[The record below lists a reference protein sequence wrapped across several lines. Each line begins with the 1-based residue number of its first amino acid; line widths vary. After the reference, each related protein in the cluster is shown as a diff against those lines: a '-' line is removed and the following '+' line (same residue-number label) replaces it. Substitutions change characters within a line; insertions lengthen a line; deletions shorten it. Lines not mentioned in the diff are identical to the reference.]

1 MRIPHLFILLFQLGS
16 WVRFGSG
23 LDISHRD
30 LELANITC
38 DGKASCNLGKKSR
51 FGEDLD
57 WRDRNCFCD
66 ELCRKYGDCCLDSP
80 YYNLV
85 EQRRGAASWNC
96 VNLKHFGGIY
106 MKSMCPPNWND
117 AKIAAMCENLVDDQ
131 DPMSTM
137 PVTSKES
144 GQTYRN
150 VYCALCH
157 SDNAIEF
164 WRPRLECPSLNHRYN
179 ISQYSLSSSLKY
191 LSEKESWGITHD
203 KTFHQCNIY
212 PVIPESISYLIR
224 RCVSDVIK
232 TCTVNWTN
240 AEVRTRCEAYTS
252 VIYDFNQA
260 YRNPHCA
267 LCNNVRVQYFQCNKV
282 MLRSIFNGDF
292 DPASFAVL
300 FDISG
305 KGNVGKVRQ
314 NCEQDQIYDPFF
326 QKCRN
331 VYIEAQQTKGEY
343 FVNIPDNIISNATTI
358 ELPNDIFHDSK
369 VRPGEKQLSNFT
381 VKESCPKIVLQPH
394 EYVIM
399 ADVLYIPKHQK
410 TFNSNEFELKDN
422 KTVEICLLN
431 YQASELLGFRNKFSP
446 YMGYITFI
454 GLGLS
459 IVFLLC
465 HLVTFAMISELRNLS
480 GKNLASFCVA
490 LLFGY
495 LCFITGGQL
504 VKGFPCFVTGILMQ
518 YFFLCSFFWELIM
531 SFDVWRTL
539 RLATAELRVSN
550 GKQWRKFTVYSL
562 ICWLVPGLIV
572 MITVLIDMSAGG
584 FIQSQYKPDFGVT
597 SCWFGQRLA
606 LLIFFALP
614 LAMIMI
620 LNILFFIS
628 SAYMIYSTTSL
639 TRFTASS
646 STQRDFRLYVRLAL
660 IMGLTWSVGLFAGYI
675 DNEPLWYAFIAL
687 NTLQGVFIFLA
698 FTCTNKMIRNLFK
711 SSSSINRPIRP
722 ASFSCS
728 NTDMSNNTN
737 STKKSQIIHSDNHDM
752 LI

>member
-1 MRIPHLFILLFQLGS
+1 MG
-16 WVRFGSG
+16 
-23 LDISHRD
+23 
-30 LELANITC
+30 T
-38 DGKASCNLGKKSR
+38 
-51 FGEDLD
+51 
-57 WRDRNCFCD
+57 
-66 ELCRKYGDCCLDSP
+66 
-80 YYNLV
+80 
-85 EQRRGAASWNC
+85 
-96 VNLKHFGGIY
+96 
-106 MKSMCPPNWND
+106 
-117 AKIAAMCENLVDDQ
+117 
-131 DPMSTM
+131 
-137 PVTSKES
+137 
-144 GQTYRN
+144 
-150 VYCALCH
+150 
-157 SDNAIEF
+157 
-164 WRPRLECPSLNHRYN
+164 
-179 ISQYSLSSSLKY
+179 
-191 LSEKESWGITHD
+191 
-203 KTFHQCNIY
+203 
-212 PVIPESISYLIR
+212 
-224 RCVSDVIK
+224 IK
-232 TCTVNWTN
+232 
-240 AEVRTRCEAYTS
+240 
-252 VIYDFNQA
+252 
-260 YRNPHCA
+260 
-267 LCNNVRVQYFQCNKV
+267 
-282 MLRSIFNGDF
+282 
-292 DPASFAVL
+292 
-300 FDISG
+300 
-305 KGNVGKVRQ
+305 Q
-314 NCEQDQIYDPFF
+314 NCDKDQIYDPFF

-331 VYIEAQQTKGEY
+331 VFSEAQQTKGEY
-343 FVNIPDNIISNATTI
+343 FVNIPDDIITNATTI
-358 ELPNDIFHDSK
+358 ELSNEIFHDNK
-369 VRPGEKQLSNFT
+369 PGSGEGLNKIT
-381 VKESCPKIVLQPH
+381 IKEDCPKIILQPN

-399 ADVLYIPKHQK
+399 ADVLYIPKSQK
-410 TFNSNEFELKDN
+410 TFNSNEFQLKSN
-422 KTVEICLLN
+422 QTVEICLFN
-431 YQASELLGFRNKFSP
+431 YQTSELLSFRNKFSP
-446 YMGYITFI
+446 HMGYITFI

-465 HLVTFAMISELRNLS
+465 HLITFAMISELRNLS

-562 ICWLVPGLIV
+562 ICWLVPGLFV

-614 LAMIMI
+614 LGVIMI

-711 SSSSINRPIRP
+711 SDSSIHRNIRP
-722 ASFSCS
+722 ASFSS
-728 NTDMSNNTN
+728 NTDMSNNTS
-737 STKKSQIIHSDNHDM
+737 STRKSQIIHSDNHDQ